1 VDGVYFE
8 FFNGIA
14 IAMLLRIFNQYIPTR
29 KLAFFFLESIFI
41 LGMVVLGAYLR
52 FLGDIA
58 SFSSYES
65 LFLKALL
72 IVASVQLSLYYFDLY
87 DLKIFRSNI
96 ELGIRLLQSLGV
108 STIVLA
114 VLYYLFPFLIVGR
127 GIFIFS
133 LGFIGAAIVSW
144 RLVYNHILKTK
155 QLDQKIMIVGLG
167 LLAKSIAREIIEK
180 GDTGFKVIGFITD
193 NPERIGEKL
202 VNPSVIGDQS
212 QIFDI
217 ATREKVNRIIVALE
231 ERRGKFPEDQLLSC
245 KMRGITVEDGIEF
258 YEHLTGRLQVESLRP
273 SVLIF
278 SNGFKKSK
286 LTMWMKRVVGFSL
299 SFIGL
304 ALLSP
309 LILMI
314 SILTKIDSR
323 GPIFYRQERVGENGK
338 VFKLLK
344 FRSMAENAEANGPV
358 WAEANDKRNTRVGRW
373 IRKWRLDEIPQMF
386 NVLKGDM
393 SFVGPRPERPYFV
406 ETLRREIPYYDRRFS
421 VKPGITGWAQIK
433 YQYGASKE
441 DALEKLKYDLYYI
454 KNLSPL
460 FDLLIIFETIKVV
473 LFGKGAR

>member
-1 VDGVYFE
+1 
-8 FFNGIA
+8 
-14 IAMLLRIFNQYIPTR
+14 
-29 KLAFFFLESIFI
+29 
-41 LGMVVLGAYLR
+41 MVVLGAYLR

-144 RLVYNHILKTK
+144 RLVYYHILKTK

-167 LLAKSIAREIIEK
+167 PLAKSIVGEIIEK

-217 ATREKVNRIIVALE
+217 ATKEKVNRIIVALE

-273 SVLIF
+273 SALIF
-278 SNGFKKSK
+278 SDGFKKSK
-286 LTMWMKRVVGFSL
+286 LTMWMKRVVGFGL

-314 SILTKIDSR
+314 SILIKIDSR

-338 VFKLLK
+338 LFKLLK
-344 FRSMAENAEANGPV
+344 FRSMLENAEANGPV
-358 WAEANDKRNTRVGRW
+358 WAETNDKRITRVGRW

-406 ETLRREIPYYDRRFS
+406 ETLRREIRYYDRRFS

>member
-1 VDGVYFE
+1 M
-8 FFNGIA
+8 I
-14 IAMLLRIFNQYIPTR
+14 LKIFNQYVPLR
-29 KLAFFFLESIFI
+29 KLAFILLETVFVM
-41 LGMVVLGAYLR
+41 GMVILGAYLR
-52 FLGDIA
+52 FLGDPTN
-58 SFSSYES
+58 FSNYEY

-72 IVASVQLSLYYFDLY
+72 IVVTVQLSLYYFDLY
-87 DLKIFRSNI
+87 DLKIFRSNV
-96 ELGIRLLQSLGV
+96 ELAIRLLQSLGV
-108 STIVLA
+108 SSILLA
-114 VLYYLFPFLIVGR
+114 ILYYLFPFVIVGR
-127 GIFIFS
+127 GIFLIS
-133 LGFIGAAIVSW
+133 LGFMGAVIVFW
-144 RLVYNHILKTK
+144 RVIYNHILRTK
-155 QLDQKIMIVGLG
+155 QIDQRIMIVGSG
-167 LLAKSIAREIIEK
+167 QLAKSIAIEIIDK
-180 GDTGFKVIGFITD
+180 ADTGFNVIGFITD
-193 NPERIGEKL
+193 NPERVGEKL

-212 QIFDI
+212 QILEI
-217 ATREKVNRIIVALE
+217 AMKEKVNRIIVALE

-245 KMRGITVEDGIEF
+245 KMRGIPVEDGIEF

-273 SVLIF
+273 SALIF
-278 SNGFKKSK
+278 SDGFKKSK
-286 LTMWMKRVVGFSL
+286 LTMWMKRVVGFGL

-314 SILTKIDSR
+314 SILIKIDSR

-344 FRSMAENAEANGPV
+344 FRSMVENAEANGPV
-358 WAEANDKRNTRVGRW
+358 WAETNDKRITRVGRW

-406 ETLRREIPYYDRRFS
+406 ETLRREIRYYDRRFS